1 MADDANELMIAGEAK
16 KRTGFKV
23 CLGCGMV
30 QRPRDHEPRHDL
42 SCKYRTEPEK
52 GEVRRL
58 SLSLSPAGVR
68 SVGILLPVSSYS
80 NDRVVEA
87 SLGRRSS
94 SALNITSRG
103 MSIT

>member
-1 MADDANELMIAGEAK
+1 MTLRDINFGKMADDANELMIAGEAK

-42 SCKYRTEPEK
+42 SCKYRAEPEK
-52 GEVRRL
+52 AKFEDYLYLYRQLESEALR
-58 SLSLSPAGVR
+58 
-68 SVGILLPVSSYS
+68 ILLPVTSYS

-87 SLGRRSS
+87 S
-94 SALNITSRG
+94 
-103 MSIT
+103 